1 MIGAFKADFTAANPL
16 NISYSLKQDDY
27 KISIF
32 PLFPTDLANNVDDFQ
47 KVKNFKIDKPE
58 DYFIRVVIEGENAQS
73 DLMPKINDKLLV
85 AKTETKSDES
95 IHVSLKT
102 SFRYLNLVKLSKLL
116 VPHRE
121 LL

>member
-1 MIGAFKADFTAANPL
+1 MIGTFKADFTAANPL
-16 NISYSLKQDDY
+16 DISYSLKQDDY

-32 PLFPTDLANNVDDFQ
+32 PLFFTDLANNDDDFQ

-58 DYFIRVVIEGENAQS
+58 DYFIRVVIEGDNAQS

-95 IHVSLKT
+95 IHVSFKT
-102 SFRYLNLVKLSKLL
+102 LLSS
-116 VPHRE
+116 
-121 LL
+121 